1 MVKVLLPDMEIKSLK
16 QTLKIIWENPILWL
30 LGFLSIPFAV
40 NEISLIIINI
50 EKINNW
56 INNLITLKVIRAQFG
71 QIFSS
76 ISLPTSVNL
85 DALSRFILAIIVTL
99 LFIYLSFLTYIAFL
113 FIARNL
119 KHSKTFIVP
128 EILQKSTKFILPV
141 VGLNIISFFI
151 IYGLL
156 SLVGLTPLYKIQIP
170 IFVYIII
177 FILIEVFIS
186 FVSRY
191 IVCFLV
197 LEQERFFLAIK
208 KGFIFFIKNWLVTLK
223 TSLILFITT
232 ILFGL
237 IILLISIGVSW
248 PCFFL
253 FYIFLQFNVTLGFW
267 LIFLFWALVLTII
280 FAILISILSAFQFLT
295 WNNLFLK
302 LSHPEED
309 F

>member
-1 MVKVLLPDMEIKSLK
+1 MEIKTLK
-16 QTLKIIWENPILWL
+16 QVLKIIWDKPILWL
-30 LGFLSIPFAV
+30 LGFLGIPFAV

-56 INNLITLKVIRAQFG
+56 INNLITLKVIRSQFG

-76 ISLPTSVNL
+76 ISSPVSINL
-85 DALSRFILAIIVTL
+85 VALSKFILATLITL
-99 LFIYLSFLTYIAFL
+99 LFIYLSFLVYIAFL
-113 FIARNL
+113 FIAQRL
-119 KHSKTFIVP
+119 KNKKDIIVS
-128 EILQKSTKFILPV
+128 EILQKSKKYIIPV
-141 VGLNIISFFI
+141 VGLNLISFFI
-151 IYGLL
+151 IYGFL

-170 IFVYIII
+170 VFVYIIF

-197 LEQERFFLAIK
+197 LEQEKFSSAIK
-208 KGFIFFIKNWLVTLK
+208 KGIVFFIKNWFITLK
-223 TSLILFITT
+223 TSLILFIIT

-237 IILLISIGVSW
+237 VILLISIGVSW

-253 FYIFLQFNVTLGFW
+253 FYIFLQFNLTFGFW
-267 LIFLFWALVLTII
+267 LVFLFWALLLTII
-280 FAILISILSAFQFLT
+280 LIFLISILSALQFLI
-295 WNNLFLK
+295 WNNLFLQI
-302 LSHPEED
+302 SHPEEE